1 MMVLPVC
8 LVDFSLQASS
18 YHMALS
24 RRGKVLLASALPK
37 ERKRERERVPK
48 PLSLGERGRER
59 ERERARERERER
71 ERARR
76 ERERDRGLA
85 SSGLPVVGFD
95 TAANASSI
103 PPTNSRPLR
112 GCALKPGER
121 RSERE
126 RERVTVAKGSG
137 GASRRPHVAESIQ
150 ASLYRHRILYAMS
163 LGGCLMLVLHFPG
176 PNQGIGWAFMPGDCD
191 ESPSPGERERERIV
205 RASD

>member
-1 MMVLPVC
+1 MVLPVC

-59 ERERARERERER
+59 ERESERERERER
-71 ERARR
+71 ET
-76 ERERDRGLA
+76 EGWL
-85 SSGLPVVGFD
+85 LPVCQLSVSILRQ
-95 TAANASSI
+95 TLAAYLQPTVVPCGGVPSS
-103 PPTNSRPLR
+103 LVKE
-112 GCALKPGER
+112 GA
-121 RSERE
+121 RE

-191 ESPSPGERERERIV
+191 ESPSPGERERENRKGQ
-205 RASD
+205 